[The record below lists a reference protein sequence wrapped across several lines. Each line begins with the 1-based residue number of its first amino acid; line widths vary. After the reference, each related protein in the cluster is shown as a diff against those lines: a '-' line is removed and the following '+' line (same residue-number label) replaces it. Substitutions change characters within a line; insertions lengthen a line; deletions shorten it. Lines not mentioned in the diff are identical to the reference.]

1 MGFQKEK
8 GGKFGQDRAIRVG
21 FTEEVASKLTFEE

>member
-8 GGKFGQDRAIRVG
+8 GGTFRKDRAIRVG
-21 FTEEVASKLTFEE
+21 FTEEVASELTFEE